1 MGHELDHFPTQ
12 GCTSQ
17 HTVAVTPL
25 AAERLLGYSPLP
37 VSSFLSSPNA
47 HRYFSGLRVKLLIV
61 SPWFGTSRVKL
72 SVFLPLTSE
81 TSTGLLSSHVPMV

>member
-1 MGHELDHFPTQ
+1 MGHEINHFPAR

-37 VSSFLSSPNA
+37 ASSFLSSPNA
-47 HRYFSGLRVKLLIV
+47 HRYFSGLSVKSLMV
-61 SPWFGTSRVKL
+61 SPWFGAARVKL
-72 SVFLPLTSE
+72 SVFLPFTSE
-81 TSTGLLSSHVPMV
+81 ISTGLLSCHVPIV